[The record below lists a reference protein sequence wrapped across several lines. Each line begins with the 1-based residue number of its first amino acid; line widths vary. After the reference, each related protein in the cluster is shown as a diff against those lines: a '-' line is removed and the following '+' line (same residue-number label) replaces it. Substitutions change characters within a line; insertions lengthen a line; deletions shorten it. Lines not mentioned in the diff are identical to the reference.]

1 METDEMELDTIGDRK
16 TALFVII
23 SDTDDTFNFVVSILY
38 TQLFNLLCDKADDE
52 YGGRLPVHVRCLL
65 DEFANIGQIPKF
77 EKLIATIRSREI
89 SASIILQ
96 SQSQLK
102 AIYKDNADTLP
113 GGSYPFVNLREANT
127 LLRKLFTSRKSE
139 KNVRQHSGTQKG
151 AIEAITS
158 IHTGYMIRAPTF
170 RRGTQRQ
177 EPHPLQLNT
186 AAPQDLRSAGTAAFT
201 RGRFFC
207 AAAYA
212 DRLLSACRTAADAA
226 ERIYLWHFSIAQ

>member
-1 METDEMELDTIGDRK
+1 MDCPSERGR
-16 TALFVII
+16 
-23 SDTDDTFNFVVSILY
+23 NY
-38 TQLFNLLCDKADDE
+38 T
-52 YGGRLPVHVRCLL
+52 PVEPVRCVLP
-65 DEFANIGQIPKF
+65 EAPCR
-77 EKLIATIRSREI
+77 ERMIARSVP
-89 SASIILQ
+89 ASVNHHRG
-96 SQSQLK
+96 SYTSP
-102 AIYKDNADTLP
+102 TLP
-113 GGSYPFVNLREANT
+113 CGSYPFVNLREANT

-170 RRGTQRQ
+170 RRSTQRQ

-186 AAPQDLRSAGTAAFT
+186 AAPQNLRSAGTAAFT
-201 RGRFFC
+201 RGRFFY

>member
-1 METDEMELDTIGDRK
+1 MAFRQGRNYTPPKTVHCVLPKAPCRK
-16 TALFVII
+16 PMIFTATAVPII
-23 SDTDDTFNFVVSILY
+23 QRKLRFPCV
-38 TQLFNLLCDKADDE
+38 
-52 YGGRLPVHVRCLL
+52 G
-65 DEFANIGQIPKF
+65 FAN
-77 EKLIATIRSREI
+77 
-89 SASIILQ
+89 
-96 SQSQLK
+96 
-102 AIYKDNADTLP
+102 
-113 GGSYPFVNLREANT
+113 YPFVNLPEANT

-139 KNVRQHSGTQKG
+139 KNVRQHRGTQKG

-170 RRGTQRQ
+170 RRSTQRQ

-186 AAPQDLRSAGTAAFT
+186 AAPQNLRSAGTAAFT

>member
-1 METDEMELDTIGDRK
+1 MLRKPPTLHYGSIGGKRKRDIAVFHRSDAVAARRGGGDRG
-16 TALFVII
+16 
-23 SDTDDTFNFVVSILY
+23 SY
-38 TQLFNLLCDKADDE
+38 TS
-52 YGGRLPVHVRCLL
+52 P
-65 DEFANIGQIPKF
+65 
-77 EKLIATIRSREI
+77 
-89 SASIILQ
+89 
-96 SQSQLK
+96 
-102 AIYKDNADTLP
+102 TLP
-113 GGSYPFVNLREANT
+113 CGSYPFVNLREANT
-127 LLRKLFTSRKSE
+127 LLCKLFTSRKSE

-170 RRGTQRQ
+170 RRSTQRQ

-186 AAPQDLRSAGTAAFT
+186 AAPQNLRSAGTAAFT

>member
-1 METDEMELDTIGDRK
+1 MRK
-16 TALFVII
+16 RSAEEKQKQLERFLMNVAEAADAALWEYWREKEAEHRRFATEYVTRRGAYPATVTAWQTAGGTGG
-23 SDTDDTFNFVVSILY
+23 SY
-38 TQLFNLLCDKADDE
+38 TS
-52 YGGRLPVHVRCLL
+52 P
-65 DEFANIGQIPKF
+65 
-77 EKLIATIRSREI
+77 
-89 SASIILQ
+89 
-96 SQSQLK
+96 
-102 AIYKDNADTLP
+102 TLP

-170 RRGTQRQ
+170 RRSTQRQ

-186 AAPQDLRSAGTAAFT
+186 AAPQNLRSAGTAAFT
-201 RGRFFC
+201 RGRFFY

>member
-1 METDEMELDTIGDRK
+1 MGVLAGKGSGTPPFCNGVCHAPGAYPATVTAWQTAGGQGKLHFPYAALRQLPLCELAGSEHL
-16 TALFVII
+16 A
-23 SDTDDTFNFVVSILY
+23 
-38 TQLFNLLCDKADDE
+38 TQ
-52 YGGRLPVHVRCLL
+52 
-65 DEFANIGQIPKF
+65 
-77 EKLIATIRSREI
+77 
-89 SASIILQ
+89 
-96 SQSQLK
+96 
-102 AIYKDNADTLP
+102 AIH
-113 GGSYPFVNLREANT
+113 F
-127 LLRKLFTSRKSE
+127 
-139 KNVRQHSGTQKG
+139 RQHSGTQKG

-170 RRGTQRQ
+170 RRSTQRQ

>member
-1 METDEMELDTIGDRK
+1 MTNYQKRK
-16 TALFVII
+16 EK
-23 SDTDDTFNFVVSILY
+23 N
-38 TQLFNLLCDKADDE
+38 DE
-52 YGGRLPVHVRCLL
+52 Y
-65 DEFANIGQIPKF
+65 
-77 EKLIATIRSREI
+77 RS
-89 SASIILQ
+89 
-96 SQSQLK
+96 
-102 AIYKDNADTLP
+102 TLP
-113 GGSYPFVNLREANT
+113 CGSYPFVNLREANT

-170 RRGTQRQ
+170 RRSTQRQ

-186 AAPQDLRSAGTAAFT
+186 AAPQNLRSAGTAAFT

>member
-1 METDEMELDTIGDRK
+1 MLRKPPTLHYGSIGGKRKRNTAVLQRSMSRAGGLSRNSDSMADRRDRG
-16 TALFVII
+16 
-23 SDTDDTFNFVVSILY
+23 SY
-38 TQLFNLLCDKADDE
+38 TS
-52 YGGRLPVHVRCLL
+52 P
-65 DEFANIGQIPKF
+65 
-77 EKLIATIRSREI
+77 
-89 SASIILQ
+89 
-96 SQSQLK
+96 
-102 AIYKDNADTLP
+102 TLP
-113 GGSYPFVNLREANT
+113 CGSYPFVNLREANT

>member
-1 METDEMELDTIGDRK
+1 MGVLAGKGSGTPPFCNGVCHAPGGLSRNSDSMADRRGGGDRG
-16 TALFVII
+16 
-23 SDTDDTFNFVVSILY
+23 SY
-38 TQLFNLLCDKADDE
+38 TS
-52 YGGRLPVHVRCLL
+52 P
-65 DEFANIGQIPKF
+65 
-77 EKLIATIRSREI
+77 
-89 SASIILQ
+89 
-96 SQSQLK
+96 
-102 AIYKDNADTLP
+102 TLP
-113 GGSYPFVNLREANT
+113 CGSYPFVNLREANT

-170 RRGTQRQ
+170 RRSTQRQ

-186 AAPQDLRSAGTAAFT
+186 AAPQNLRSAGTAAFT